1 MIEDELNS
9 ELGLFVLLI
18 QILVVNE
25 SLDRRALCN
34 DHNLPLAILNN
45 TTHLVFHVSL
55 ALSRKKI
62 LHGHSSLSWQQF
74 LSEFFA
80 SPCINLNLT
89 LSIYCP
95 DGSL

>member
-45 TTHLVFHVSL
+45 TTHLVFHVS
-55 ALSRKKI
+55 
-62 LHGHSSLSWQQF
+62 SS
-74 LSEFFA
+74 
-80 SPCINLNLT
+80 I
-89 LSIYCP
+89 
-95 DGSL
+95 